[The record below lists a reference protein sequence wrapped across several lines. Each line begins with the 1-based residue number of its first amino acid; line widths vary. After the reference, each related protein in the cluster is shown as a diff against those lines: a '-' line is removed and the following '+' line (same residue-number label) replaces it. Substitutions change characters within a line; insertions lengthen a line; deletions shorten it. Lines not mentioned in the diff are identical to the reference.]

1 MCINNSITFW
11 VEYSRLLLLLHV
23 YSLHAYICPIIAIII
38 IIAEA
43 HFWVVQSAL
52 CSAGIPLL
60 FHLLLLYHSV
70 CAITEPSANLFAYYC
85 NGSLSFLQ
93 QEKYGREKEKENPA
107 IYFLRSA
114 PIYMSNFI
122 GGNKSGRVNN
132 NNKFIR
138 NEICTFTSTSTSIG
152 LT

>member
-1 MCINNSITFW
+1 MNIPGCCCCCMFTVCMHIF
-11 VEYSRLLLLLHV
+11 VQLLPLLLLLLKHTFEWC
-23 YSLHAYICPIIAIII
+23 SLH
-38 IIAEA
+38 
-43 HFWVVQSAL
+43 SAV
-52 CSAGIPLL
+52 PVFL
-60 FHLLLLYHSV
+60 FFSIFYFFFHSV

-138 NEICTFTSTSTSIG
+138 NEICTFTSTSIG